1 MVPIVSL
8 WAPIL
13 LSAVLVFV
21 ASAIIHMVLT
31 YHRSDFRKVPS
42 EDAVMDTLRRAGI
55 PPGNYMMPHAKD
67 MKEWKEPAFME
78 KRKQGPIATLTVM
91 KDASMG
97 VSLAQWFV
105 YCVVVGVF
113 VAYIAGRAL
122 EPRAEYLAVFRFA
135 GATASRA
142 TRSRTAT
149 TRRRGRTPRGPPC
162 GPPQPAA
169 GRRPVAA
176 RRPRTG
182 RRAR

>member
-1 MVPIVSL
+1 MVPILSL

-13 LSAVLVFV
+13 ASAVLVFV
-21 ASAIIHMVLT
+21 TSAIIHMVLT

-42 EDAVMDTLRRAGI
+42 EDAVMESLRRAGI

-67 MKEWKEPAFME
+67 MKEWKEPAFLE
-78 KRKQGPIATLTVM
+78 KRERGPIATLTVM

-122 EPRAEYLAVFRFA
+122 GPGVEYLSVFRLA
-135 GATASRA
+135 GATAFIAYGLALWQHSIWYKVA
-142 TRSRTAT
+142 WST
-149 TRRRGRTPRGPPC
+149 TLKSNVDSLIYGLLTG
-162 GPPQPAA
+162 GVFGWLWPA
-169 GRRPVAA
+169 
-176 RRPRTG
+176 
-182 RRAR
+182 

>member
-42 EDAVMDTLRRAGI
+42 EDAVMDSLRRAGI

-135 GATASRA
+135 GATAFIAYGLALWQHSIWYKVA
-142 TRSRTAT
+142 WGT
-149 TRRRGRTPRGPPC
+149 TLKSNVDSLIYGLLTG
-162 GPPQPAA
+162 GVFGWLWPA
-169 GRRPVAA
+169 
-176 RRPRTG
+176 
-182 RRAR
+182 